1 MVRRSFVPPG
11 PVIDVHG
18 HTSCSD
24 PAVADRIAAAARE
37 FGVVRVVNLGDVIGF
52 GYHPTPD
59 QIRLINDETASSVA
73 AYPGLFIGFC
83 HVNPEH
89 PAEFSVA
96 EIERCVLERGFR
108 GVKLEATVVARDA
121 RLDPIMEAARR
132 LGVPVLHHAWYQT
145 VGAPEGE
152 STPADIADL
161 ASRFPDVPIIMAHL
175 GGARVRGVLDIRPH
189 GNVSVDTSGSQP
201 MGELVEYAVA
211 TIGADRIVYGSDV
224 PGRDFSAQLGRILGA
239 RISNADR
246 RKILAENAARI
257 LGLREAARA

>member
-1 MVRRSFVPPG
+1 MARRALVPPW
-11 PVIDVHG
+11 PVIDVHA
-18 HTSCSD
+18 HTSCAD
-24 PAVADRIAAAARE
+24 AKVAGRIAEAARE
-37 FGVVRVVNLGDVIGF
+37 FGVSRVVNLGDVIGF
-52 GYHPTPD
+52 GYHPTPE
-59 QIRLINDETASSVA
+59 QIRLINDETAASVA
-73 AYPGLFIGFC
+73 AFPDLFIGFC

-89 PAEFSVA
+89 SAGFSVG
-96 EIERCVLERGFR
+96 EIERCVREHGFR

-161 ASRFPDVPIIMAHL
+161 ASRFPDVPLIMAHL

-189 GNVSVDTSGSQP
+189 ENVAVDTSGSQP

-239 RISNADR
+239 RISDADR
-246 RKILAENAARI
+246 QRILAENAARI